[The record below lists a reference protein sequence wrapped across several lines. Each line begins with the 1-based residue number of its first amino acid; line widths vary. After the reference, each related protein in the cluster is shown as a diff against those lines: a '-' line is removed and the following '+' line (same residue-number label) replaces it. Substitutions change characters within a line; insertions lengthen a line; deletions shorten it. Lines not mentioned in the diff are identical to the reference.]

1 MISYHYKNGR
11 KVITAGR
18 LKFELIRGSGF
29 MAQTICGDFPPGTRN
44 RKQKILKRFAE
55 WGIVTKAGTT
65 DD

>member
-29 MAQTICGDFPPGTRN
+29 MAMTLCSYHPPGTRN
-44 RKQKILKRFAE
+44 RKQKILKEFAE
-55 WGIVTKAGTT
+55 WGIVTKGGKK
-65 DD
+65 